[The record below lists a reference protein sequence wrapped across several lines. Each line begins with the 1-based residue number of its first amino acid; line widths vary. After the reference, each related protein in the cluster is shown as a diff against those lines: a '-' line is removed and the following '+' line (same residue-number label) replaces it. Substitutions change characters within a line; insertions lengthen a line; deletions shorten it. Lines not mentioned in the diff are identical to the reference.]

1 MRSDMKDT
9 DISKARSKIEKRY
22 NKNLAFF
29 KEHIPIVYKQLV
41 SSEDTVSLTLD
52 NKTKV
57 LNKVVDGVTVY
68 PGGAFEC
75 AQKEVA
81 DFINIKHRFNYKPLP
96 SSLNVNNLIKQQP
109 FLKTATLYANNFKT
123 CKQTQPVCCDVVV
136 FGVGLGHH
144 IEILCNKGLFH
155 HITVIE
161 KNINNLKE
169 SLYTINWYS
178 TLKDLKKDR
187 RITFVINDT
196 LDDTLEN
203 RKEFN
208 HKIKRQ
214 LFKLFPSVVSSTI
227 IYNHNEDNESYEDEK
242 NTVNEFK
249 NISLIVYERI
259 GPDGQRLLNTN
270 ENVRLEHKIVNL
282 TQSRITD
289 GNIVIT
295 GAGPSLDLYKP
306 ILKKYR
312 DKYFIISSGSSITTL
327 LNYGITPDLHFELE
341 FQNLA
346 TEHLKHLSKTHKLS
360 DIELICS
367 IEANPGILKLFK
379 KCHLFLQETSD
390 LSTYFTRDFILRLGG
405 ITCTNGATAFANRIS
420 NSTIH
425 LVGVDFA
432 YTNGHHHTKDNISNQ
447 RNLPPELEEL
457 ETFGKIIPLNATVK
471 DEDVFG
477 NEIMTSP
484 ALSSAKQLMEI
495 LVFASTN
502 NIINCSH
509 GAKIPGT
516 KYCSAIDFEENSK
529 KLNRSTSKFIA
540 NEIMYEKEKIH
551 ELTKKTFEVSFDV
564 CNQITD
570 IVNTYQTMN
579 GEKTCIGVQ
588 SLLHNII
595 NATKHNAGQSRNVM
609 SINRLPLLI
618 LYNLVNYSD
627 DDSRSIIIKSW
638 LDDYN
643 SYVSYIKDKLFNY
656 PFDGSYH
663 VKEDWIQRP
672 HTAPKKDI
680 EAVHEELDKVS
691 ETMEGDQ

>member
-1 MRSDMKDT
+1 MKDT
-9 DISKARSKIEKRY
+9 DISKVQSKIENRY

-29 KEHIPIVYKQLV
+29 KEHIPFVYKQLV
-41 SSEDTVSLTLD
+41 SSKDAVSLTLD
-52 NKTKV
+52 SKTKI

-81 DFINIKHRFNYKPLP
+81 DFINIKNNFNYKPWP
-96 SSLNVNNLIKQQP
+96 SALNVHNLIMQQP

-155 HITVIE
+155 HITIIE
-161 KNINNLKE
+161 NDVNNLKE
-169 SLYTINWYS
+169 SLYTINWHS
-178 TLKDLKKDR
+178 IFKGLKQNR
-187 RITFVINDT
+187 MMTFVINDKSESR
-196 LDDTLEN
+196 DV
-203 RKEFN
+203 FN
-208 HKIKRQ
+208 NQIKLQ
-214 LFKLFPSVVSSTI
+214 LYKLFPSVVSSTI
-227 IYNHNEDNESYEDEK
+227 IYNHNENNEQYEKEK
-242 NTVNEFK
+242 EIINDYRS
-249 NISLIVYERI
+249 ISQIIYERI

-516 KYCSAIDFEENSK
+516 KYYSAIDFEENSK
-529 KLNRSTSKFIA
+529 KLNR
-540 NEIMYEKEKIH
+540 
-551 ELTKKTFEVSFDV
+551 
-564 CNQITD
+564 
-570 IVNTYQTMN
+570 
-579 GEKTCIGVQ
+579 
-588 SLLHNII
+588 
-595 NATKHNAGQSRNVM
+595 
-609 SINRLPLLI
+609 
-618 LYNLVNYSD
+618 
-627 DDSRSIIIKSW
+627 
-638 LDDYN
+638 
-643 SYVSYIKDKLFNY
+643 
-656 PFDGSYH
+656 
-663 VKEDWIQRP
+663 
-672 HTAPKKDI
+672 
-680 EAVHEELDKVS
+680 
-691 ETMEGDQ
+691 